1 MWIEKFSSGYPKLKN
16 VDQFLSTSKSFD
28 FTRANAELLVWFE
41 NALPNF
47 IFVLKVERQR
57 ASEEQERK
65 ARESRKVV
73 EKVQKLYED
82 NLEDMTQCITEA
94 KTAIELVFPRFEEE
108 TNEGSSNEAS
118 AILTVH
124 KLREL
129 KF

>member
-82 NLEDMTQCITEA
+82 NLEDMKKCITEA